1 MTDTTITIAGIPVHE
16 PMTVFTD
23 FIISTIAV
31 LFYFKL
37 KKINALAVYYWRFFF
52 LFFGISTF
60 VGAFSHAF
68 FLIHDGWMYKSF
80 WLPMQLING
89 MAVYFAQQATLV
101 SVLKTSSSKKTWEKI
116 YKFQLIAFMIAVPL
130 FQNFLVTVIENA
142 FGLIPVMIMHYRYKK
157 HYAKTLANGIAIS
170 FLTAIIHLS
179 KFSLHAY
186 FNYNDIAHVFIMIS
200 LWVMYKGVKNCPAG
214 QKNQCE

>member
-1 MTDTTITIAGIPVHE
+1 MTDTTITIAGISVHE

-23 FIISTIAV
+23 FIIAALAFMFHT
-31 LFYFKL
+31 KL
-37 KKINALAVYYWRFFF
+37 KKTTSPVINYWGYFF
-52 LFFGISTF
+52 LFFGLSTF

-80 WLPMQLING
+80 WLPMQIING
-89 MAVYFAQQATLV
+89 IAVYFAQQATLV
-101 SVLKTSSSKKTWEKI
+101 SVLQTHPSRRTWEII

-142 FGLIPVMIMHYRYKK
+142 LGLIPIMILHYKYKE
-157 HYAKTLANGIAIS
+157 HYTKIIANGIAIS
-170 FLTAIIHLS
+170 FLTAIIHIS

-200 LWVMYKGVKNCPAG
+200 LAVMFRGVKMKKTTLN
-214 QKNQCE
+214 